1 METITKEQLHNELS
15 TPDKKNSWRELL
27 IKLSLSLICLVLS
40 GLAAL
45 PFFFM
50 GRPEDTEKLQLHFP
64 ITHDMTLHFEQMK
77 SFYNGLAAG
86 EIYPRWEEDTNH
98 GLGAP
103 TTSYYPP
110 AIYYVTSAFYWL
122 TKDWWWAILLTHL
135 LMMTASAAA
144 FFFCVRQFV
153 SRSVAV
159 IAMTAYLFLP
169 YHLLDQYQRGAM
181 AELLSFIW
189 MPLMILFGEQIFHR
203 AEVRQDGKPRPSIFL
218 SIAGLAASY
227 GAFLWSHP
235 PTAYQFSLAFGLYL
249 LGATLLRKDWRGL
262 LLSGCGII
270 LGTMLSAAYLY
281 VAASENDLINHEN
294 IESSF
299 PYDGSYIFSHHLP
312 WVPDDYGFFTL
323 LNQIWIIGVVS
334 LVLCALCFFVFSGH
348 TTRAQLR
355 ERATLYFITGCFIS
369 FMMLKISDP
378 IGRHLPR
385 LTIGVFSWRML
396 GILTLVCSL
405 FVAITA
411 QAAFSRNRRMVT
423 RIGFALLT
431 TLIFTGSITF
441 TITDVVYPMAN
452 APYTVE
458 ADEHY
463 NFATIPQNVTQA
475 WEDAPVLERATLA
488 SQDGEVQIEK
498 WQPQSRQIR
507 VKTTSSNTLQ
517 VRTFNFPGWTATV
530 NGTPT
535 PILTGDRY
543 QEITV
548 PVPAGESIVQIEYLD
563 TPVRHRGKRI
573 TQFAFAILLA
583 LVIAPLTRINKCQ
596 RT

>member
-1 METITKEQLHNELS
+1 METITQKQLRSELS
-15 TPDKKNSWRELL
+15 TPDQKNSRRELW
-27 IKLSLSLICLVLS
+27 IKLSLSLICLTLS
-40 GLAAL
+40 GFAAL

-50 GRPEDTEKLQLHFP
+50 GRLEDTEKLQLRFP

-86 EIYPRWEEDTNH
+86 EIYPRWEEDTNR

-110 AIYYVTSAFYWL
+110 AIYYVTSAFYRL
-122 TKDWWWAILLTHL
+122 SKDWWWAILLTHL
-135 LMMTASAAA
+135 LLMTASAAA
-144 FFFCVRQFV
+144 FFICVRQFA

-203 AEVRQDGKPRPSIFL
+203 AEVRLDGKPRPSILL

-262 LLSGCGII
+262 LLSGSGII
-270 LGTMLSAAYLY
+270 IGAMLSAAYLY
-281 VAASENDLINHEN
+281 VAAAENDLINHEN
-294 IESSF
+294 IESTF

-312 WVPDDYGFFTL
+312 FVPDDYGFFTL
-323 LNQIWIIGVVS
+323 LNQIWTIGVVS
-334 LVLCALCFFVFSGH
+334 LVLCAFCFFVFGWR
-348 TTRAQLR
+348 TARAQLR
-355 ERATLYFITGCFIS
+355 ERAVLYFITGCFVS

-385 LTIGVFSWRML
+385 LSIGVFSWRML
-396 GILTLVCSL
+396 GILTFVCSL
-405 FVAITA
+405 FVGITA
-411 QAAFSRNRRMVT
+411 QMAFSRDRRMVT
-423 RIGFALLT
+423 RIGFGLLT
-431 TLIFTGSITF
+431 TLILTGSIIF
-441 TITDVVYPMAN
+441 TITNVLYPMAN
-452 APYTVE
+452 APYLIE
-458 ADEHY
+458 ADEHI
-463 NFATIPQNVTQA
+463 NFATIPQNVTEA

-488 SQDGEVQIEK
+488 SRRGEVQIEK
-498 WQPQSRQIR
+498 WQPQSRRIR
-507 VKTTSSNTLQ
+507 VKAASSDTLQ
-517 VRTFNFPGWTATV
+517 VRTFNFPGWTASV

-535 PILTGDRY
+535 PILTGVAY

-548 PVPAGESIVQIEYLD
+548 PVPAGETIVQIEYQD
-563 TPVRHRGKRI
+563 TPARQRGKRV
-573 TQFAFAILLA
+573 TQFAFVLLLT
-583 LVIAPLTRINKCQ
+583 LVIAPLTRINK
-596 RT
+596 R